1 MHMDVLS
8 SSARVIWVRGCETGE
23 RRGCVGRYCLFQLSR
38 EHEGRRVS
46 MLKEGRLMSSLL
58 KAMGHHLFTFRR
70 PSTTLSH
77 GQCVLT
83 RSKPPSLLA
92 SSLYS
97 LLLTS
102 QSKRVSR
109 SDQCV
114 SRAIRRNERGLISK
128 MGQCDAIFIPLTE
141 HVFVARLVLL
151 RRIGLLQGN
160 CWSWDA
166 SAARVGS
173 KSRSNPCRYVP
184 APHPHLS
191 EHSTGGTA
199 QQNVSSGWMVPV

>member
-1 MHMDVLS
+1 
-8 SSARVIWVRGCETGE
+8 
-23 RRGCVGRYCLFQLSR
+23 
-38 EHEGRRVS
+38 

-128 MGQCDAIFIPLTE
+128 MGQCDAIFILLTE

-191 EHSTGGTA
+191 ECTRQGALLSKMFRRGGWYRCRSFWRAISRPLSRNSAIREQTSTKSDSPT
-199 QQNVSSGWMVPV
+199 VMEIVCPH